1 MTRTMTTT
9 ELDQRAQL
17 PALMKP
23 RPERDMHPS
32 ELAPAGTDN
41 LIRKTLLTGD
51 KPEARSLTG
60 DAGTFE
66 AVVST
71 WQTDRQRE
79 AFVPGAFADTIQRW
93 RQSGKQLPVLYAH
106 DAANPS
112 MLVGSIDPATM
123 YETSEGLHVKGR
135 FDLQSRR
142 GSEVYDLLK
151 RGAPLGWSVGPLIL
165 KANTVKDGA
174 RTLIRK
180 VTELM
185 EVSITPTPATG
196 GVRTIA
202 VKGIELPGDDKP
214 SPLTRAEV
222 EARLIEAGLMADPET
237 DAIRDH
243 ARRHMAEVLAF
254 GTNGYASK
262 TTATRTKTVGPVT
275 IATFAC

>member
-1 MTRTMTTT
+1 M
-9 ELDQRAQL
+9 A
-17 PALMKP
+17 P
-23 RPERDMHPS
+23 RPERGLDPS
-32 ELAPAGTDN
+32 ELASAGTDN

-112 MLVGSIDPATM
+112 MLVGAIDPATM

-135 FDLQSRR
+135 LDLQSRR

-151 RGAPLGWSVGPLIL
+151 RGAPLGWSVGALIL

-185 EVSITPTPATG
+185 EVSITPTPANG

-202 VKGIELPGDDKP
+202 VKGIELPGDDEP

-254 GTNGYASK
+254 GPNGYDSK
-262 TTATRTKTVGPVT
+262 ATATRTKSVGPVT
-275 IATFAC
+275 IATFEC